1 MLSSLLYWFLHNKV
15 CSMYHYLADNGS
27 VSTDRCASV
36 VSRFLELDLEKDDV
50 SAFLKDY
57 VLPTAEGFL

>member
-1 MLSSLLYWFLHNKV
+1 
-15 CSMYHYLADNGS
+15 MYHYFADNGR
-27 VSTDRCASV
+27 VSIVRCASV